1 MHDLNPLLWPASR
14 LGEAMEVLARQSG
27 LSPRTGR
34 PPAPPQGLGQDGD
47 EPLSRWLTLAAGGL
61 GLEAEP
67 VMSPYTEV
75 EWLVRSA
82 GPALLRI
89 PGTGEPRFLALL
101 GGGRRVTALGPDRRV
116 RRVRPAVVCA
126 VLCRDVEAPLLA
138 EVDRMLDTA
147 GVSPRR
153 QRGARAAVLREQ
165 LGAAWITGCWR
176 LRVSRGAS
184 LWRQARSGRL
194 PHRLLALVG
203 MHTVQYLL
211 WLLAWWVIGRGALQ
225 GRFDTGGLLAW
236 GLLLL
241 TMIPCRLLA
250 TWWQGRLAVSAAGL
264 LKQWLLYGALRLDLE
279 ETRHQGAG
287 QLLGRVIESEAVESL
302 ALSGGFLGLVAGIE
316 LGLATVVLSTGAGG
330 WCHTLLLL
338 GWVGGTGL
346 MGGWY
351 FRSRQRWTAARLEM
365 THDLV
370 ERMVGHRTRLAQEAP
385 EHWHDGEDQ
394 AVEHYLALSRTM
406 DRRAALLL
414 ALGPRGWS
422 VLGLLGLA
430 PAFVAGQSA
439 PAALAVGLG
448 GTLLAYRAL
457 HKLAAGLV
465 HLTGAALAWQQIA
478 PLVAAATHPEASG
491 APTSTLAL
499 TPPVGQGEN
508 EPSLIEAHDLV
519 FRYREHGAA
528 VLQDCCLCICAGDRL
543 ILAGPSGGGKSTFA
557 SLLTGLRLP
566 ESGLLLSRGLDLP
579 TLGADGWRQRVVAAP
594 QFHENHVLTGTFAF
608 NLLLGRHWP
617 PQPADVQEAEAVCRE
632 LGLGDLL
639 DRMPAGLWQMVGE
652 TGWQLSHGERSRLYI
667 ARALLQHA
675 DVVILDESFG
685 SLDPENLQRALH
697 CVLARASTLLVI
709 AHP

>member
-1 MHDLNPLLWPASR
+1 MSDLRPLLWPVYR
-14 LGEAMEVLARQSG
+14 LGEALEVLASQSG
-27 LSPRTGR
+27 LSPRMVK
-34 PPAPPQGLGQDGD
+34 PPLPPQDLRQDSD
-47 EPLSRWLTLAAGGL
+47 EPLSRWLTLAASSL
-61 GLEAEP
+61 GLDIEA
-67 VMSPYTEV
+67 VMTPYTEV
-75 EWLVRSA
+75 QWLVRGA

-89 PGTGEPRFLALL
+89 PGTSEPHFLALL
-101 GGGRRVTALGPDRRV
+101 GSGRKVAVLGPDRKV
-116 RRVRPAVVCA
+116 HQVQSSVICT
-126 VLCRDVEAPLLA
+126 VLCRDIEAPLLA
-138 EVDRMLDTA
+138 EVDHMLDTA
-147 GVSPRR
+147 GVPLRR
-153 QRGARAAVLREQ
+153 RGARAAILREQ
-165 LGAAWITGCWR
+165 LGATWITGCWR
-176 LRVSRGAS
+176 LRLSRHAS
-184 LWRQARSGRL
+184 LWRQARSRRL
-194 PHRLLALVG
+194 PQRLLALVG
-203 MHTVQYLL
+203 VHTVQYLL

-225 GRFDTGGLLAW
+225 GRFDTGSLLAW
-236 GLLLL
+236 ALLLL
-241 TMIPCRLLA
+241 TLIPCRLLA
-250 TWWQGRLAVSAAGL
+250 TWWQGRLAISAGGL
-264 LKQWLLYGALRLDLE
+264 LKQWLLSGALRLDLE

-287 QLLGRVIESEAVESL
+287 QLLGRVIESDVVESL
-302 ALSGGFLGLVAGIE
+302 ALSGGLLGLVAGIE
-316 LGLATVVLSTGAGG
+316 LVLAPVILSVGAGG
-330 WCHTLLLL
+330 WCHALLLL

-346 MGGWY
+346 IGRWY

-385 EHWHDGEDQ
+385 EHWHDGEEQ
-394 AVEHYLALSRTM
+394 AVERYLALARAM
-406 DRRAALLL
+406 DRRVALLL
-414 ALGPRGWS
+414 ALVPRGWC

-430 PAFVAGQSA
+430 PAFVSGQSA
-439 PAALAVGLG
+439 PVALAVGLG

-478 PLVAAATHPEASG
+478 PLVAAATRPEASG
-491 APTSTLAL
+491 TPTSALAL
-499 TPPVGQGEN
+499 APPTGGGEN
-508 EPSLIEAHDLV
+508 ESSLIEAHDLV
-519 FRYREHGAA
+519 FRYREYGAA
-528 VLQDCCLCICAGDRL
+528 VLQDCCLCIRAGDRL
-543 ILAGPSGGGKSTFA
+543 ILAGPSGGGKSTFV

-566 ESGLLLSRGLDLP
+566 ESGLLLSRGLDLS

-608 NLLLGRHWP
+608 NLLLGRSWP
-617 PQPADVQEAEAVCRE
+617 PQHVDVQEAEAVCRD

-685 SLDPENLQRALH
+685 ALDPENLQRALH

>member
-1 MHDLNPLLWPASR
+1 MVQLPL
-14 LGEAMEVLARQSG
+14 
-27 LSPRTGR
+27 
-34 PPAPPQGLGQDGD
+34 PPQDLRQDSD
-47 EPLSRWLTLAAGGL
+47 EPLGRWLTLAAGSL
-61 GLEAEP
+61 GLEVEA
-67 VMSPYTEV
+67 VMAPYTEV
-75 EWLVRSA
+75 EWLVRGA

-89 PGTGEPRFLALL
+89 PGTSEPHFLALL
-101 GGGRRVTALGPDRRV
+101 GRGRQVAVLGPDRKV
-116 RRVRPAVVCA
+116 HQVQPSVVCT
-126 VLCRDVEAPLLA
+126 VLCRDIEAPLLT
-138 EVDRMLDTA
+138 EVEHMLDTA
-147 GVSPRR
+147 GVLPRR
-153 QRGARAAVLREQ
+153 RRDARAAILREQ
-165 LGAAWITGCWR
+165 LGATWVAGCWR
-176 LRVSRGAS
+176 LRLSRNAS
-184 LWRQARSGRL
+184 LWHQARSRRL
-194 PHRLLALVG
+194 PQRLLALVG
-203 MHTVQYLL
+203 VHTVQYLL

-225 GRFDTGGLLAW
+225 GRFDTGSLMAW
-236 GLLLL
+236 ALFLL
-241 TMIPCRLLA
+241 TLIPCRLLA
-250 TWWQGRLAVSAAGL
+250 TWWQGRLAISAGGL
-264 LKQWLLYGALRLDLE
+264 LKQWLLSGALRLDLE

-287 QLLGRVIESEAVESL
+287 QLLGRVIESDVVESL
-302 ALSGGFLGLVAGIE
+302 ALSGGLLGLVAGIE
-316 LGLATVVLSTGAGG
+316 LVIAPMILSAGAGG
-330 WCHTLLLL
+330 WYHALLLL
-338 GWVGGTGL
+338 GWVGGTCL
-346 MGGWY
+346 LGGWY

-370 ERMVGHRTRLAQEAP
+370 ERMVGHRTRLAQEAQ
-385 EHWHDGEDQ
+385 EHWHDGEEQ
-394 AVEHYLALSRTM
+394 VVERYLALARAM
-406 DRRAALLL
+406 DRRVTLLL
-414 ALGPRGWS
+414 ALVPRGWC
-422 VLGLLGLA
+422 VLGLLGLV
-430 PAFVAGQSA
+430 PAFVSGQST
-439 PAALAVGLG
+439 PVALAVGLG

-508 EPSLIEAHDLV
+508 EPSLIEVHDLV

-528 VLQDCCLCICAGDRL
+528 VLQDCCLCIRAGDRL
-543 ILAGPSGGGKSTFA
+543 ILTGPSGGGKSTFV

-566 ESGLLLSRGLDLP
+566 ESGLLLSRGLDLA

-617 PQPADVQEAEAVCRE
+617 PQPADVQEAEAICRE

-639 DRMPAGLWQMVGE
+639 DHMPAGLWQMVGE

-685 SLDPENLQRALH
+685 ALDPENLQRALH